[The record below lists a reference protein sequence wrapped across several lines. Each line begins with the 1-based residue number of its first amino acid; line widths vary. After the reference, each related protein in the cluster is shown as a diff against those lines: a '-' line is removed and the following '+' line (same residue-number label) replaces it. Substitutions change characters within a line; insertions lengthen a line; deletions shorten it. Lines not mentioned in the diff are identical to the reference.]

1 MELSA
6 SSPIFAAGAGLW
18 ASGLALVSA
27 STRHPILVRAI
38 GAIASIMLAVTALQI
53 FGGAALTPLSKPLP
67 FVAFPFLV
75 FTLIGWAWVHYRTGS
90 EDAA

>member
-1 MELSA
+1 
-6 SSPIFAAGAGLW
+6 
-18 ASGLALVSA
+18 
-27 STRHPILVRAI
+27 
-38 GAIASIMLAVTALQI
+38 MLAVTALQI
-53 FGGAALTPLSKPLP
+53 FGGVALTPLSKPLP